1 MLFTTTVKPELL
13 ELLNAMMNESTFDS
27 FVLVGGTSLALQYGH
42 RDSIDLDFFGNQP
55 IDEDLFLSKLLL
67 FGS

>member
-1 MLFTTTVKPELL
+1 MLHTATVKPELL
-13 ELLNAMMNESTFDS
+13 ELLAAMMNESAFDS

-55 IDEDLFLSKLLL
+55 IIEQLFISEQLKHI
-67 FGS
+67 